1 MCLRSHLLA
10 RPRIIVQ
17 FVNITAGTSI
27 NTDAD
32 RVGRFGNFSFSM
44 AATEMI
50 TIDGS
55 QGEGGGQILRTSVGL
70 SAVSGKSIRI
80 ERIRSGRDK
89 PGLMRQHLTAIKAA
103 AEICDAEM
111 IGAELG
117 SQTLQFQP
125 GPVRP
130 GSYEFRVGT
139 AGSATLV
146 LQTVLPALIQAETP
160 SEIAIEGGTHNQ
172 WAPPFDYLQRV
183 FLPLLNRMGP
193 AVEAKLERYGFFP
206 AGGGRIHVTIQ
217 PARALTGIKLLER
230 GPVVSKSARI
240 LISNLPLN
248 IAEREAERLSRRLNL
263 QPEEISIDPIT
274 AHGPGNLVFAELAYE
289 HVTELATG
297 FGRVGTSAEHVAEET
312 VQQIREYLKSTAPV
326 GEYLADQIL
335 LPLALSAAQPDTVR
349 TKRGGSFR
357 THKLSRHATTH
368 IDILRTLLPVQIHVA
383 ELESDQVVTISPG
396 NVV

>member
-1 MCLRSHLLA
+1 
-10 RPRIIVQ
+10 
-17 FVNITAGTSI
+17 
-27 NTDAD
+27 
-32 RVGRFGNFSFSM
+32 M
-44 AATEMI
+44 AAADII

-80 ERIRSGRDK
+80 EHIRAGREK
-89 PGLMRQHLTAIKAA
+89 PGLMRQHLTAMKAA

-117 SQTLQFQP
+117 SSTLQFRP
-125 GPVRP
+125 GTVRP
-130 GSYEFRVGT
+130 GAYEFQVST

-146 LQTVLPALIQAETP
+146 LQTILPALIQADAP
-160 SEIAIEGGTHNQ
+160 SEIVIEGGTHNQ

-193 AVEAKLERYGFFP
+193 IVEAKLERYGFFP

-217 PARALTGIKLLER
+217 PGKMLTGFALLER
-230 GPVVSKSARI
+230 GAVVSKSARI

-248 IAEREAERLSRRLNL
+248 IAEREAERLARRLNL
-263 QPEEISIDPIT
+263 QPDEITIDPVT
-274 AHGPGNLVFAELAYE
+274 AHGPGNLVFAEFAYE
-289 HVTELATG
+289 HVTELVTG

-312 VQQIREYLKSTAPV
+312 VQQMREYLKSLAPV

-335 LPLALSAAQPDTVR
+335 LPLAMSAAQPYTVR
-349 TKRGGSFR
+349 AKRGGSFR
-357 THKLSRHATTH
+357 THKLSRHTTTH
-368 IDILRTLLPVQIHVA
+368 IDILRTLLPVQIEVTEA
-383 ELESDQVVTISPG
+383 DGDRVVTVSPLDA
-396 NVV
+396 V

>member
-1 MCLRSHLLA
+1 
-10 RPRIIVQ
+10 
-17 FVNITAGTSI
+17 
-27 NTDAD
+27 
-32 RVGRFGNFSFSM
+32 M
-44 AATEMI
+44 AAAEMI

-55 QGEGGGQILRTSVGL
+55 KGEGGGQILRTSIGL
-70 SAVSGKSIRI
+70 SAVSGKAIRI
-80 ERIRSGRDK
+80 ERIRAGREK
-89 PGLMRQHLTAIKAA
+89 PGLMRQHLTAMKAA

-111 IGAELG
+111 IGAELQ

-146 LQTVLPALIQAETP
+146 LQTVLPALIQAEAP
-160 SEIAIEGGTHNQ
+160 SEIIIEGGTHNQ

-193 AVEAKLERYGFFP
+193 AVEASLERYGFFP

-217 PARALTGIKLLER
+217 PAKMLTGLNLLER
-230 GPVVSKSARI
+230 GAAVSKSARI

-248 IAEREAERLSRRLNL
+248 IAEREAERLARRLNL
-263 QPEEISIDPIT
+263 QPNEISIDPIT
-274 AHGPGNLVFAELAYE
+274 ADGPGNLVFAELSYE

-312 VQQIREYLKSTAPV
+312 VQQIREYLKSPAPV

-335 LPLALSAAQPDTVR
+335 LPLAMSAAQPYTVR
-349 TKRGGSFR
+349 TKRGGAFR
-357 THKLSRHATTH
+357 THKLSRHTTTQ
-368 IDILRTLLPVQIHVA
+368 IDILRMLLPVQIDVS
-383 ELESDQVVTISPG
+383 EIESDRVVTVSS
-396 NVV
+396 VDAV

>member
-1 MCLRSHLLA
+1 
-10 RPRIIVQ
+10 
-17 FVNITAGTSI
+17 
-27 NTDAD
+27 
-32 RVGRFGNFSFSM
+32 
-44 AATEMI
+44 
-50 TIDGS
+50 
-55 QGEGGGQILRTSVGL
+55 L
-70 SAVSGKSIRI
+70 SAVSGKAIRI
-80 ERIRSGRDK
+80 ERIRAGREK
-89 PGLMRQHLTAIKAA
+89 PGLMRQHLTAMKAA

-111 IGAELG
+111 IGAELQ

-146 LQTVLPALIQAETP
+146 LQTVLPALIQAEAS
-160 SEIAIEGGTHNQ
+160 SEIVIEGGTHNQ

-193 AVEAKLERYGFFP
+193 AVEASLERYGFFP

-217 PARALTGIKLLER
+217 PAKMLTGFNLLER
-230 GPVVSKSARI
+230 GAAVSKFAGI

-248 IAEREAERLSRRLNL
+248 IAEREAERLARRLNL
-263 QPEEISIDPIT
+263 QPNEILINPVT

-289 HVTELATG
+289 NVTELATG

-312 VQQIREYLKSTAPV
+312 VQQIREYLKSPAPV

-335 LPLALSAAQPDTVR
+335 LPLAMSAAQPYTVR

-357 THKLSRHATTH
+357 THKLSRHTTTH
-368 IDILRTLLPVQIHVA
+368 IDLLRTLLPVKIEVM
-383 ELESDQVVTISPG
+383 ELESDHLVTVSPVDTNQVNNADVLADDPLSENEFFSWKEEPPSSSL
-396 NVV
+396 

>member
-1 MCLRSHLLA
+1 
-10 RPRIIVQ
+10 
-17 FVNITAGTSI
+17 
-27 NTDAD
+27 
-32 RVGRFGNFSFSM
+32 M
-44 AATEMI
+44 AAAEMI

-55 QGEGGGQILRTSVGL
+55 QGEGGGQIVRTSIGL
-70 SAVSGKSIRI
+70 SAVSGKAIRI
-80 ERIRSGRDK
+80 ERIRAGREK
-89 PGLMRQHLTAIKAA
+89 PGLMRQHLTAMKAA

-111 IGAELG
+111 IGAELQ

-146 LQTVLPALIQAETP
+146 LQTVLPALIQAEAP
-160 SEIAIEGGTHNQ
+160 SEIVIEGGTHNQ

-193 AVEAKLERYGFFP
+193 AVEASLERYGFFP

-217 PARALTGIKLLER
+217 PAKMLTGLNLLER
-230 GPVVSKSARI
+230 GEAVSKSARI

-248 IAEREAERLSRRLNL
+248 IAEREAERLARRLNL
-263 QPEEISIDPIT
+263 QPNEISIDPIT

-289 HVTELATG
+289 NVTELATG

-312 VQQIREYLKSTAPV
+312 VQQIREYLKSPAPV

-335 LPLALSAAQPDTVR
+335 LPLAMSAAQPYIVR

-357 THKLSRHATTH
+357 THKLSRHTTTH
-368 IDILRTLLPVQIHVA
+368 IDLLRTLLPVQIEVT
-383 ELESDQVVTISPG
+383 ELESDRLVTVSPVDT
-396 NVV
+396 N

>member
-1 MCLRSHLLA
+1 
-10 RPRIIVQ
+10 
-17 FVNITAGTSI
+17 
-27 NTDAD
+27 
-32 RVGRFGNFSFSM
+32 M
-44 AATEMI
+44 AAEYI

-70 SAVSGKSIRI
+70 SAVYGKSIRI
-80 ERIRSGRDK
+80 ERIRAGREK
-89 PGLMRQHLTAIKAA
+89 PGLMRQHLTAMKAA

-117 SQTLQFQP
+117 SQTLQFVP
-125 GPVRP
+125 GKVRP
-130 GSYEFRVGT
+130 GKYEFRVGT

-146 LQTVLPALIQAETP
+146 LQTILPALIQADAF
-160 SEIAIEGGTHNQ
+160 SEVIIEGGTHNQ
-172 WAPPFDYLQRV
+172 WAPTFDYLQRV

-193 AVEAKLERYGFFP
+193 AVEARLERYGFFP

-217 PARALTGIKLLER
+217 PASILMGFKLLER
-230 GPVVSKSARI
+230 GAVVSKSARI

-248 IAEREAERLSRRLNL
+248 IAEREAERLARRLNL
-263 QPEEISIDPIT
+263 QPDEIQIDPVT
-274 AHGPGNLVFAELAYE
+274 AHGPGNLVFAEFAYE

-297 FGRVGTSAEHVAEET
+297 FGRIGASAEHVAEET
-312 VQQIREYLKSTAPV
+312 VAQIRDYLKSPAPV

-335 LPLALSAAQPDTVR
+335 LPLAMSAAQPHTVR

-368 IDILRTLLPVQIHVA
+368 IDILRMLLPVQIEVT
-383 ELESDQVVTISPG
+383 ELDADRVVTVSPIDA
-396 NVV
+396 V

>member
-1 MCLRSHLLA
+1 
-10 RPRIIVQ
+10 
-17 FVNITAGTSI
+17 
-27 NTDAD
+27 
-32 RVGRFGNFSFSM
+32 M
-44 AATEMI
+44 AAAEFI

-70 SAVSGKSIRI
+70 AALSGKAIRI
-80 ERIRSGRDK
+80 EQIRAGREK

-117 SQTLQFQP
+117 SNTLQFQP
-125 GPVRP
+125 GVVHP
-130 GSYEFRVGT
+130 GCYEFRVGT

-146 LQTVLPALIQAETP
+146 LQTILPALIQADAP
-160 SEIAIEGGTHNQ
+160 SEIVIEGGTHNQ

-193 AVEAKLERYGFFP
+193 TVEAKLERYGFFP

-217 PARALTGIKLLER
+217 PAKMLTGFKLLER
-230 GPVVSKSARI
+230 GAVVSKSARI

-248 IAEREAERLSRRLNL
+248 IAEREAERLTRRLSL
-263 QPEEISIDPIT
+263 QADEITIDPVT
-274 AHGPGNLVFAELAYE
+274 AHGPGNLVFAEFAYE
-289 HVTELATG
+289 HVTEMATG

-312 VQQIREYLKSTAPV
+312 AQEMREYLKSPAPV

-335 LPLALSAAQPDTVR
+335 LPLAMSAAQPYTVR
-349 TKRGGSFR
+349 TKRGGAFR
-357 THKLSRHATTH
+357 THNLSRHTVTH
-368 IDILRTLLPVQIHVA
+368 IDILRTLLPVQIEVT
-383 ELESDQVVTISPG
+383 ELESDRVVTVSPADA
-396 NVV
+396 V